1 MNPEG
6 KRHKLVNRIERKVLM
21 EKVKNEPFKR
31 RIFSFYRYVRIEDP
45 VAFRD
50 ELYKTWVALDVLGRI
65 YVANEG
71 INAQMN
77 VPEHNWEAFHQTFK
91 NFSYLQDITINNA
104 VESGKYAFFKLD
116 IRNRKRIVVDGL
128 QENIFEVSSIGQHL
142 SPLEFHEMVGQ
153 KDVIVVD
160 ARNNYECDIGHFEG
174 AFLPKNK
181 TFAAVLPEIKEAL
194 KNDKDKKI
202 LMYCTGG
209 IRCEKASAYMKH
221 EGFEKVFQLKG
232 GIINYANEIKNKKIE
247 SKFKGSNYVFDER
260 MSEKVTDEK
269 LVSCR
274 HCGSPHSTHVNC
286 GHIPCHG
293 LFVIC
298 PDCSAKFDGCCSTQ
312 CMDNK
317 ASMQKLI

>member
-6 KRHKLVNRIERKVLM
+6 KRHHLVNRVERKKLM
-21 EKVKNEPFKR
+21 EKVRNEPFKR
-31 RIFSFYRYVRIEDP
+31 RIFSFYRYVPIQDP
-45 VAFRD
+45 VEFRD
-50 ELYKTWVALDVLGRI
+50 ELYKAWIALDVLGRI
-65 YVANEG
+65 YVAHEG
-71 INAQMN
+71 INAQMS
-77 VPEHNWEAFHQTFK
+77 VPEHKWDAFQKTFE
-91 NFSYLQDITINNA
+91 NFPYLQNITINDA

-128 QENIFEVSSIGQHL
+128 QENIFEVSSIGQHV
-142 SPLEFHEMVGQ
+142 SPSEFHEMVGQ
-153 KDVIVVD
+153 EDVIVVD

-181 TFAAVLPEIKEAL
+181 TFSRVLPEIKEAL
-194 KNDKDKKI
+194 KDNKDKKI

-221 EGFEKVFQLKG
+221 EGFENVFQLKG
-232 GIINYANEIKNKKIE
+232 GIINYVNEIKRKNLK

-260 MSEKVTDEK
+260 MSEKVTEEK

-274 HCGSPHSTHVNC
+274 HCGSAHSTHVNC
-286 GHIPCHG
+286 GNIPCHG

-298 PDCSAKFDGCCSTQ
+298 PECEIKYEGCCSIE
-312 CMDNK
+312 CLNK
-317 ASMQKLI
+317 KQLFEKQA

>member
-6 KRHKLVNRIERKVLM
+6 KRHKLVNRVERKVLM

-50 ELYKTWVALDVLGRI
+50 ELYKTWIELDVLGRI
-65 YVANEG
+65 YVAHEG
-71 INAQMN
+71 INAQMS
-77 VPEHNWEAFHQTFK
+77 VPEHNWEAFHKTFEK
-91 NFSYLQDITINNA
+91 FTYLQNITINDA

-128 QENIFEVSSIGQHL
+128 DENIFEVSSIGTHL
-142 SPLEFHEMVGQ
+142 SPKEFHDMVGQ
-153 KDVIVVD
+153 ENVIVVD

-174 AFLPKNK
+174 ALLPKNK
-181 TFAAVLPEIKEAL
+181 TFSKVLPELSETL
-194 KNDKDKKI
+194 KNQKDKKI

-209 IRCEKASAYMKH
+209 IRCEKASAYMKMQ
-221 EGFEKVFQLKG
+221 GFKDVYQLKG
-232 GIINYANEIKNKKIE
+232 GIINYVNEIKTKGMK

-260 MSEKVTDEK
+260 MSEKITDEK
-269 LVSCR
+269 LASCR

-293 LFVIC
+293 LFIIC
-298 PDCSAKFDGCCSTQ
+298 PDCAKKYDDCCSLE
-312 CMDNK
+312 CMDKK
-317 ASMQKLI
+317 AQFQQSA

>member
-1 MNPEG
+1 MSSPEG
-6 KRHKLVNRIERKVLM
+6 KRHKLVNRIERKILM
-21 EKVKNEPFKR
+21 EKVRNEPFKR
-31 RIFSFYRYVRIEDP
+31 RIFSFYRYVPIEEP
-45 VAFRD
+45 IHFRD
-50 ELYKTWVALDVLGRI
+50 ELYKAWIALDVLGRI
-65 YVANEG
+65 YIANEG
-71 INAQMN
+71 INAQMS
-77 VPEHNWEAFHQTFK
+77 VPEHNWEAFHATFK
-91 NFSYLQDITINNA
+91 NFPHLQNISINTA

-142 SPLEFHEMVGQ
+142 SPLEFHDMVG
-153 KDVIVVD
+153 KEGVIVVD

-174 AFLPKNK
+174 AFLPKSK
-181 TFAAVLPEIKEAL
+181 TFAQVLPEIKDAL
-194 KNDKDKKI
+194 KDQKDKKI
-202 LMYCTGG
+202 IMYCTGG

-221 EGFEKVFQLKG
+221 EGFEQVFQLKG
-232 GIINYANEIKNKKIE
+232 GIINYVNEIKAKDMK

-298 PDCSAKFDGCCSTQ
+298 PECAKKFDDCCSVE
-312 CMDNK
+312 CME
-317 ASMQKLI
+317 QKKLLKSA